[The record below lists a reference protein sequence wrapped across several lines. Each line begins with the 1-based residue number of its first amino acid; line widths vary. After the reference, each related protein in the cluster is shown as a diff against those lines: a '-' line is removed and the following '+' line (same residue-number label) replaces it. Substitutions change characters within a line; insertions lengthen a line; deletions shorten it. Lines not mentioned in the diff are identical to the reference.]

1 MNRLHRRTL
10 AAFLLIA
17 LLITTA
23 GCGGGDT
30 TPAGKETLPNQT
42 STTSSSQPDRADDL
56 AVEQLRKQLKTEDKP
71 FAVAYLGYM
80 SSDCATVGDYIDN
93 LDDAIL
99 QKLPFLPYISE
110 ANTIA
115 TALKG
120 EVYCVIP
127 TDPKAVV
134 EVFTDSNGKDTLYE
148 GNSAEPYLLVCNS
161 EYSTDCNVTITDSEA
176 STTQW
181 SPKLDEYL
189 YVAQPAYGEGI
200 GPLDISPYNE
210 MLLAYYEDMQKDVC
224 WDVPAKVELKNTTW
238 YWDGYTTDG
247 NYYKYQVAFYE
258 DTVEVQWDAG
268 YGETTTYTNAAWDCE
283 EGDICVL
290 TIDFG
295 EFAGVRKYNVLTDWG
310 EGRMYIAA
318 DATAETL
325 TWDSEPQYRFLLM
338 KLKE

>member
-1 MNRLHRRTL
+1 MSRLHRRTL

-42 STTSSSQPDRADDL
+42 STTTSGQPDRADDL
-56 AVEQLRKQLKTEDKP
+56 AVEQLRKQLKTEGKP

-210 MLLAYYEDMQKDVC
+210 MLLAYYETMQKDNS
-224 WDVPAKVELKNTTW
+224 WEVPAKVELKNTTW